1 MLQTHY
7 ASVEVLLHPAEGVG
21 CHLPLAGQQEG
32 DVCDP
37 QGVEGLGLWGPAVGQ
52 EGAVGGG
59 PPGAQAG

>member
-21 CHLPLAGQQEG
+21 GHLPLAGQKEG

-37 QGVEGLGLWGPAVGQ
+37 QGVEGLGLWGPAVS
-52 EGAVGGG
+52 
-59 PPGAQAG
+59 